1 MFKKLLFLHS
11 QLSRTVSQGK
21 WQHRVFLSC
30 SQSGACRAH
39 RRASHA
45 PQGSPKEMPSSHTAR
60 PPASTLPVA
69 LLSLSTSEPL
79 HPQFYNSLQAHPLQ
93 SVHFSFSSPSESH
106 YPTLTVYAK
115 MAHSFISYFQDLLPS
130 SPHTPSIFQKD
141 HTFIYFL

>member
-45 PQGSPKEMPSSHTAR
+45 PQVSPKEMPSSHTAR

-69 LLSLSTSEPL
+69 LLSLSTPEPL
-79 HPQFYNSLQAHPLQ
+79 HPQFYNSLQAYPLQ
-93 SVHFSFSSPSESH
+93 SVHF
-106 YPTLTVYAK
+106 
-115 MAHSFISYFQDLLPS
+115 
-130 SPHTPSIFQKD
+130 IFQPFWITLSYP
-141 HTFIYFL
+141 HCVCQNGTFIYFLLSRLAPIIPTYSLYIPKGPHIYLFL